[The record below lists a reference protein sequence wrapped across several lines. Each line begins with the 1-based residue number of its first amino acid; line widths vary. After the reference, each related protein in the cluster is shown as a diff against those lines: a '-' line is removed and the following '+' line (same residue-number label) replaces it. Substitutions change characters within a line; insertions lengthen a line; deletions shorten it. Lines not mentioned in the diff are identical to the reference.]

1 MAYVDQIELPNGNVY
16 DLGSGL
22 NKIALNVV
30 NENIPISLQDKEV
43 TENGTVT
50 ADQGYDGL
58 GEVTVNVSGGS
69 GSSNPNPLTELNAI
83 RSLLM
88 ANPAGLYEIGS
99 SEGVSELYASAI
111 DTSDNYIDPSDT
123 NPFVITW
130 DEEEPEQLYISC
142 NTNVEHI
149 LINLNNGDIGEI
161 NLGSGFNS
169 LKTLIIS
176 FGEYH
181 VKPNL
186 NLSGCNGL
194 QNLEFLELELYY
206 FKTTGSDTDTFTV
219 FVNGSDFGSKLKYIS
234 PYAYYSG
241 DNYGDFEHNTVM
253 KEFSSTKIYNTDI
266 AEGIQNIP
274 VLEKYI
280 YSGTSEKDLFTN
292 NTNLKIIMGC
302 FTDVNLAS
310 MASKPALEKLVI
322 TYGDDENCPTV
333 EVNTALDNSGITIY
347 VKEAVYDDF
356 FTNNPSLVGQGITLL
371 KIDDHIEDIMRLY

>member
-1 MAYVDQIELPNGNVY
+1 
-16 DLGSGL
+16 
-22 NKIALNVV
+22 
-30 NENIPISLQDKEV
+30 
-43 TENGTVT
+43 
-50 ADQGYDGL
+50 
-58 GEVTVNVSGGS
+58 
-69 GSSNPNPLTELNAI
+69 
-83 RSLLM
+83 
-88 ANPAGLYEIGS
+88 
-99 SEGVSELYASAI
+99 
-111 DTSDNYIDPSDT
+111 
-123 NPFVITW
+123 
-130 DEEEPEQLYISC
+130 
-142 NTNVEHI
+142 
-149 LINLNNGDIGEI
+149 
-161 NLGSGFNS
+161 
-169 LKTLIIS
+169 
-176 FGEYH
+176 
-181 VKPNL
+181 
-186 NLSGCNGL
+186 
-194 QNLEFLELELYY
+194 
-206 FKTTGSDTDTFTV
+206 
-219 FVNGSDFGSKLKYIS
+219 
-234 PYAYYSG
+234 
-241 DNYGDFEHNTVM
+241 M